1 MTVEASV
8 QLHEEIMAGQHNHLF
23 PAGTFIFGGDIRDA
37 SFALLRLRTR
47 QGRPFEPDDTD
58 AVLRVLAI
66 REGFAEIV
74 VLNPIHA
81 TI

>member
-1 MTVEASV
+1 MTEEVSV
-8 QLHEEIMAGQHNHLF
+8 QLHEEIMAGVHQHLF
-23 PAGTFIFGGDIRDA
+23 PAGTIILGGDIRDA
-37 SFALLRLRTR
+37 SIALRLLRKR
-47 QGRPFEPDDTD
+47 QGRPFDPDDTD
-58 AVLRVLAI
+58 AVLRVLAV